1 MRSFRSLVTIITG
14 PAVFLVSLHLGY
26 VLVTRA
32 CSQRSAGLMLFAALL
47 ALGVML
53 ASALVAWRL
62 WVLTGGAHVDDPV
75 PQGRGSFLWLTVL
88 GTSLFS
94 ALAVLIGVLPLM
106 VLSPEAPGRYEL
118 FDETEENCREVRRR

>member
-1 MRSFRSLVTIITG
+1 MT
-14 PAVFLVSLHLGY
+14 
-26 VLVTRA
+26 
-32 CSQRSAGLMLFAALL
+32 
-47 ALGVML
+47 
-53 ASALVAWRL
+53 
-62 WVLTGGAHVDDPV
+62 LTGGAHVDDPV

-118 FDETEENCREVRRR
+118 FDETEENCREVRRG